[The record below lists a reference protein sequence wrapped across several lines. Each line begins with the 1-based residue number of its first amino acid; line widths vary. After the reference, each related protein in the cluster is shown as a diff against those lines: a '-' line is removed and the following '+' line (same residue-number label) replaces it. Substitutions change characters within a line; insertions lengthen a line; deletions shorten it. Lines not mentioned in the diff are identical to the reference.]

1 MLPDLDVYKSEFK
14 RKFTL
19 NTENPMIAAGI
30 DKSIDQNLGFAQGI
44 KSKFSSQNFSIK
56 NQKLGKDMGERK
68 PTRF

>member
-19 NTENPMIAAGI
+19 NTENPMTAAGI
-30 DKSIDQNLGFAQGI
+30 DKSIDQNLGVAQGI

-56 NQKLGKDMGERK
+56 N
-68 PTRF
+68 